1 MPNFAVILA
10 AAGRSTRFRDQ
21 HYKKPFANLKKKAVW
36 LHSAEMFLK
45 RSDVKQLIMVIA
57 KDDHESFTT
66 KFGANLAVMGI
77 DLCIGGA
84 ERADSV
90 RNGLEKLNDDI
101 QFVAV
106 HDAARPCVTSDD
118 VDKVFTAAEKN
129 GSAILATPVNS
140 TLKRADKN
148 KLVDETV
155 DRSNLW
161 QALTPQVFKREVL
174 TEAYAKLGT
183 SKPTDE
189 AQAVELAGHKVALVE
204 GSPLNIKIT
213 SKADL
218 RLASACIDARPTVK
232 FDAPLGNLA
241 DDTFWA

>member
-1 MPNFAVILA
+1 MSNFAVILA
-10 AAGRSTRFRDQ
+10 AAGRSTRFKDQ

-45 RSDVKQLIMVIA
+45 RSDVKQLVMVIA
-57 KDDHESFTT
+57 EDDRESFTT

-77 DLCIGGA
+77 DLCIGGQ

-90 RNGLEKLNDDI
+90 RNGLEKLRDDI
-101 QFVAV
+101 EFVAV
-106 HDAARPCVTSDD
+106 HDAARPCVTNDD
-118 VDKVFTAAEKN
+118 VEKVFAAAEKN
-129 GSAILATPVNS
+129 GAAILATPVNA
-140 TLKRADKN
+140 TLKRAGKDQ
-148 KLVDETV
+148 LVDETV
-155 DRSNLW
+155 DRANMW
-161 QALTPQVFKREVL
+161 QALTPQVFKRDVL
-174 TEAYAKLGT
+174 VDAYANLGT
-183 SKPTDE
+183 AKPTDE
-189 AQAVELAGHKVALVE
+189 AQAVELVGHKVALVE

-218 RLASACIDARPTVK
+218 RLAAACIDARPSVK

>member
-10 AAGRSTRFRDQ
+10 AAGRSSRFKDQ

-36 LHSAEMFLK
+36 LYSAELFLK

-57 KDDHESFTT
+57 EDDRENFTT
-66 KFGANLAVMGI
+66 KFGANMAVMGI
-77 DLCIGGA
+77 DLTIGGA

-90 RNGLEKLNDDI
+90 RNGLEQLRDDI
-101 QFVAV
+101 DFVAV
-106 HDAARPCVTSDD
+106 HDAARPCIINDD
-118 VDKVFTAAEKN
+118 IDNVFAAAQKS
-129 GSAILATPVNS
+129 GAAILASPVNA
-140 TLKRADKN
+140 TLKRSSSK
-148 KLVDETV
+148 KEVQETV
-155 DRSNLW
+155 DRANLW
-161 QALTPQVFKREVL
+161 QALTPQVFKRDLL

-183 SKPTDE
+183 QKPTDE
-189 AQAVELAGHKVALVE
+189 AQAVELAGHTVSLVE

-218 RLASACIDARPTVK
+218 RLATACLNARPTVK

-241 DDTFWA
+241 DDSFWA